1 MVFHKDY
8 NQWAVWFVEKTILF
22 MFFTI
27 LTLLYICAACGA
39 WCSCTRTTS
48 PFIACGARTGIS
60 QLIISAWSGWSQA
73 ARHQT
78 RLHQRACYTPD
89 LLHCNVKNKHGQVK
103 AIFLQTGYH
112 FNILPGLAES
122 LLEHGTWNKNNL

>member
-1 MVFHKDY
+1 
-8 NQWAVWFVEKTILF
+8 

-27 LTLLYICAACGA
+27 LTLLHVGAACGA
-39 WCSCTRTTS
+39 WCSCTPTTS

-78 RLHQRACYTPD
+78 RLHQRTCYTPD
-89 LLHCNVKNKHGQVK
+89 LRRHRNGKNKHGQVK
-103 AIFLQTGYH
+103 AIFFQTGYH
-112 FNILPGLAES
+112 FNILSGLAES
-122 LLEHGTWNKNNL
+122 RLELGTKIICDCVVLISRSPDNEIQQDNF